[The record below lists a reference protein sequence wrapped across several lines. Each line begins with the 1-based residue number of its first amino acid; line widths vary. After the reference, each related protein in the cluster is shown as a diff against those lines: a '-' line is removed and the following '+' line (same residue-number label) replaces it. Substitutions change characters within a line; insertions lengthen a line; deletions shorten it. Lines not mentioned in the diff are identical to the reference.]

1 MLDLLEV
8 IEQDRANTF
17 EAQIN
22 KITEELQHNYNKDV
36 DELKSKIL
44 SLQDEILDSWIFS
57 GNQNTISDVFVAGSH
72 LIKQSRHAQ
81 QTRINADF
89 RTAMQQLKA
98 TF

>member
-1 MLDLLEV
+1 LLQLACAGGAQASGQAIATIAVGQRADFVVLDTSHPLLCE
-8 IEQDRANTF
+8 R
-17 EAQIN
+17 
-22 KITEELQHNYNKDV
+22 H
-36 DELKSKIL
+36 
-44 SLQDEILDSWIFS
+44 QDEILDSWIFS